1 MMYYTGN
8 NQIKELMTSI
18 ADVEVKDLGTLES
31 LTNVSLVMWHSFI
44 HASFARHHGAIR
56 FSVTTL
62 SRLGRHDSGA
72 DEEEW

>member
-31 LTNVSLVMWHSFI
+31 LTNVSLVM
-44 HASFARHHGAIR
+44 
-56 FSVTTL
+56 
-62 SRLGRHDSGA
+62 
-72 DEEEW
+72 